1 MSEYQTNKQ
10 WKKWYDSYQEFSGS
24 KVKYCKT
31 HKLNYHQF
39 LYWCNKLGKK
49 MPKLIPVD
57 ISAKDEALASI
68 RLKGGHILEITSLA
82 ALKLLLS
89 NFL

>member
-24 KVKYCKT
+24 KVKFCKT

-49 MPKLIPVD
+49 TPKLIPVE
-57 ISAKDEALASI
+57 ISAKDEVLASI

-82 ALKLLLS
+82 TLKLILS
-89 NFL
+89 NSL

>member
-1 MSEYQTNKQ
+1 MSEYQSSKQ
-10 WKKWYDSYQEFSGS
+10 WKKWYDSYQESSGS
-24 KVKYCKT
+24 KVKFCKT

-49 MPKLIPVD
+49 TPKLIPVE
-57 ISAKDEALASI
+57 ISAKDEVLASI

-82 ALKLLLS
+82 ALKLILS
-89 NFL
+89 NSL

>member
-10 WKKWYDSYQEFSGS
+10 WKKWYDSYQESSES
-24 KVKYCKT
+24 KVKFCKT

-49 MPKLIPVD
+49 TPKLIPVE
-57 ISAKDEALASI
+57 ISAKDAVLASI
-68 RLKGGHILEITSLA
+68 RLKGGYILEITSLA
-82 ALKLLLS
+82 ALKLILS
-89 NFL
+89 DFL

>member
-1 MSEYQTNKQ
+1 MH
-10 WKKWYDSYQEFSGS
+10 SYG
-24 KVKYCKT
+24 KVT
-31 HKLNYHQF
+31 F

-49 MPKLIPVD
+49 TPKLIPVE

-68 RLKGGHILEITSLA
+68 RLKGGHILKITALA